1 MIRLRKSMFGLLAAG
16 ALALP
21 LLPER
26 AEAGPVGL
34 ELVLALDVSGSV
46 STSEYNL
53 QLTGYADAFASAL
66 VQSAIAAAPTA
77 SIAVSVVQWSDNA
90 VQSIGWT
97 LIDGATAANAFAA
110 SISNLAR
117 AFSGGT
123 NVPGAINF
131 SSGLL
136 QADNG
141 FEGQR
146 NVIDVS
152 GDGTAGVAATA
163 AARDAAVALG
173 YTINGLPIGGP
184 QSLNDFYANNV
195 IGGPNA
201 FSLPANTFED
211 FATAIQAKLVRE
223 IGGGPGPG
231 PGPTPV
237 PEPASMALFGLGLAT
252 LGAIR
257 RRRRR
262 G

>member
-1 MIRLRKSMFGLLAAG
+1 MAMLAAG
-16 ALALP
+16 AFGLP
-21 LLPER
+21 LLAGER

-46 STSEYNL
+46 STSEFNL
-53 QLTGYADAFASAL
+53 QLTGYADAFASAV

-77 SIAVSVVQWSDNA
+77 SIAVSVVQWSNSA

-123 NVPGAINF
+123 NVPEAINF
-131 SSGLL
+131 SAGLL

-141 FEGQR
+141 YEGQR

-231 PGPTPV
+231 PTPV